1 MGDRPVRRDRV
12 SAVAAGQ
19 LGRRRA
25 RATVGRVLAAA
36 SVGLAVTLASACAAV
51 PDGGLVTSAT
61 IAQKGGQQAVAVQ
74 VIPPGPQPGWDPVT
88 IVSGFLLAS
97 SDFTNNHAIA
107 REYLTPAAATTWRP
121 VSAVTEFADMPTPT
135 TDTPQANTVTVRVAG
150 SVLGT
155 INEDGQY
162 QAAEPG
168 TSQDAFDFT
177 VVRVQGQWRILN
189 PTPELLLSKT
199 EVSRTFRSRDLY
211 FFDPTLSALV
221 PDPVYVPAEATSQ
234 QLVAHLVAALQQ
246 GPQGWLA
253 RGTKTAFP
261 HGTSLLGTSVTGSTA
276 TVNLGGRVAG
286 TNGQQREQMAEQLLE
301 TLASAPAYPQPD
313 TASVQSVVFEI
324 NGKPVHLSCTTGQPP
339 ALQNNSLCAGP
350 VPAPGSRAYYVDS
363 KDRVATLSG
372 SGPDTAVAGPPGR
385 AVSPF
390 PGSRYHRTR

>member
-1 MGDRPVRRDRV
+1 M
-12 SAVAAGQ
+12 
-19 LGRRRA
+19 
-25 RATVGRVLAAA
+25 
-36 SVGLAVTLASACAAV
+36 
-51 PDGGLVTSAT
+51 
-61 IAQKGGQQAVAVQ
+61 
-74 VIPPGPQPGWDPVT
+74 
-88 IVSGFLLAS
+88 
-97 SDFTNNHAIA
+97 
-107 REYLTPAAATTWRP
+107 
-121 VSAVTEFADMPTPT
+121 
-135 TDTPQANTVTVRVAG
+135 TVRVAG

-162 QAAEPG
+162 QAAKPG

-261 HGTSLLGTSVTGSTA
+261 HGTSPARHVGDRQHRDRQPRRT
-276 TVNLGGRVAG
+276 RRRDD
-286 TNGQQREQMAEQLLE
+286 GQQREQMAEQLLE

-339 ALQNNSLCAGP
+339 SSALQNKQLVRRPGP
-350 VPAPGSRAYYVDS
+350 CRPGSRALRCRQQRPRGD
-363 KDRVATLSG
+363 
-372 SGPDTAVAGPPGR
+372 AVGLGA
-385 AVSPF
+385 
-390 PGSRYHRTR
+390 